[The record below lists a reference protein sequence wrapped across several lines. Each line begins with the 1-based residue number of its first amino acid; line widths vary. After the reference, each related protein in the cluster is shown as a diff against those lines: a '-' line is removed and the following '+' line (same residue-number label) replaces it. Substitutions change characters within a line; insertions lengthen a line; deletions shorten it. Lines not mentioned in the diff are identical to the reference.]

1 MSFLAHA
8 NIFQHIM
15 DQNGNIA
22 TLAVGSTILSTCYR
36 NFILS
41 FNIISTFVYIFD
53 TFSIITFFNIYLST
67 LITSNYAIQTFS
79 TNRVS
84 VAKVSKGN
92 DLILWNFHLSD
103 LTSLQLEVKCNLGVN
118 IVLHECLAFV
128 QNWLIG
134 NKVTFI
140 EY

>member
-1 MSFLAHA
+1 
-8 NIFQHIM
+8 M

-36 NFILS
+36 NFLLS

-84 VAKVSKGN
+84 VAKVNKGN
-92 DLILWNFHLSD
+92 DLILWNFNLSD

-128 QNWLIG
+128 QNWLIE